1 MMMIYPSIDVLLGK
15 VDSKYT
21 LVIAAAKR
29 GRQLRSGSKKTIDE
43 IYSKEVTTALY
54 EIEEGKI
61 EYERIRDGIK

>member
-1 MMMIYPSIDVLLGK
+1 MIYPSVDDLLTK

-29 GRQLRSGSKKTIDE
+29 ARQLRNGSKKTIKID
-43 IYSKEVTTALY
+43 YRKDVTTALY
-54 EIEEGKI
+54 EIEAGNI